1 MGNTR
6 QRGRGEGSISTD
18 PQPPGQRHGLMR
30 TNQTS
35 THPPHAEHGAA
46 GHAPADGVEGLVGV
60 QGGVPAP
67 APLVH
72 FTRAGTPARTHISGA
87 LWGRKGVA
95 WISVKALHRSML
107 GKQKRLFKTLWLQTN
122 QRHATPFPTLHNVL
136 FRSVALCLRNP
147 AMLGRHRGGSRAFSN
162 VIEFV

>member
-35 THPPHAEHGAA
+35 THPPNAEHSAA
-46 GHAPADGVEGLVGV
+46 GHTCRRCRGPRRRPKRSPGPGPPCPFHPRWDAGPQSHLWAAVGEV
-60 QGGVPAP
+60 
-67 APLVH
+67 
-72 FTRAGTPARTHISGA
+72 
-87 LWGRKGVA
+87 GVA